1 MEREKILIVDD
12 DDDIKEVLSLYL
24 HKEGFQIFCAFNGYE
39 ALKIIDANEPDL
51 IFLDIV
57 LPDLDGFEI
66 CQLIRKKTD
75 VPIVFLSSKDDD
87 VDKIL
92 GLRIGGDDY
101 VTKPFS
107 PGVLIARIKAH
118 LRRSRQNRSQWNGN
132 EKIEKREGVLS
143 FPGLSID
150 MESCV
155 VKKNNTP
162 ISLSAKEFQLICLL
176 AKNPD
181 RVYPIE
187 QLFQHIWGEESLGD
201 NRTVM
206 VHISNLRKKI
216 ESDPSKPMY
225 IITVR
230 GIGYKFNGFRDL

>member
-1 MEREKILIVDD
+1 MDGEKILIVDD

-24 HKEGFQIFCAFNGYE
+24 HKEGFQIFCAYNGNE
-39 ALKIIDANEPDL
+39 ALKIIDTKAPDL

-75 VPIVFLSSKDDD
+75 VPIIFLSGKQDDID
-87 VDKIL
+87 TIL

-101 VTKPFS
+101 VTKPFH

-118 LRRSRQNRSQWNGN
+118 LRRSRQNQLKQMKSKETDQMDRLL
-132 EKIEKREGVLS
+132 K
-143 FPGLSID
+143 FPDLTID
-150 MESCV
+150 TKSCV
-155 VKKNNTP
+155 VKKNQHT
-162 ISLSAKEFQLICLL
+162 IILSAKEYRLLCLL

-181 RVYPIE
+181 QVYQVE
-187 QLFQHIWGEESLGD
+187 QLFQLIWGEDSLGD
-201 NRTVM
+201 YRTVM

-216 ESDPSKPMY
+216 EYDPSNPIY
-225 IITVR
+225 IKTVR
-230 GIGYKFNGFRDL
+230 GIGYKFNGFQDL

>member
-1 MEREKILIVDD
+1 MDGEKILIVDD
-12 DDDIKEVLSLYL
+12 DDDIKEVLRLYL
-24 HKEGFQIFCAFNGYE
+24 HKEGFQIFCAHNGYE
-39 ALKIIDANEPDL
+39 ALTIMDMQEPDL

-75 VPIVFLSSKDDD
+75 VPIVFLSSKEEDI
-87 VDKIL
+87 DKIL

-101 VTKPFS
+101 ITKPFS
-107 PGVLIARIKAH
+107 PGVLIARIKSH
-118 LRRSRQNRSQWNGN
+118 LRRSRQHRSKLNDNKKN
-132 EKIEKREGVLS
+132 ETRESVLS
-143 FPGLSID
+143 FPELSID
-150 MESCV
+150 LESCV
-155 VKKNNTP
+155 VKRNNTT
-162 ISLSAKEFQLICLL
+162 ISLSTKEFQLLCLL

-187 QLFQHIWGEESLGD
+187 QLFQNIWGEDSLGD

-216 ESDPSKPMY
+216 EIDPSKPMY
-225 IITVR
+225 ILTVR